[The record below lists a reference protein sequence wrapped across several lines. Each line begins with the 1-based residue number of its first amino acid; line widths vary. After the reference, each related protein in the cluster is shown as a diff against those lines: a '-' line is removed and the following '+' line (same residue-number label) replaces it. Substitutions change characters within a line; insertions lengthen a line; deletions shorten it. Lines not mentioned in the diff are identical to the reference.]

1 MELLYKDL
9 TERVLGAAI
18 EVHKSLGP
26 GFLETIYETAF
37 AVELSFLGISYERQR
52 PIEIRHRGQLV
63 GKHRMDFII
72 QKCVVVEIKS
82 ADNFDASHF
91 AQIKSYLKATGCK
104 VGLLLNF
111 KKSVLAIKRFV
122 L

>member
-1 MELLYKDL
+1 MELVYKEV

-26 GFLETIYETAF
+26 GFLETIYEAAF
-37 AVELSFLGISYERQR
+37 AIELSFLKIPYERQR
-52 PIEIRHRGQLV
+52 SIEIRHRGQLV

-72 QKCVVVEIKS
+72 QNCVVAETKS
-82 ADNFDASHF
+82 VDNFDAVHF
-91 AQIKSYLKATGCK
+91 AQVNSYLKATGCK

-111 KKSVLAIKRFV
+111 KKPVLAIKRFV

>member
-1 MELLYKDL
+1 MELVYRDL

-26 GFLETIYETAF
+26 GFLETNYETAF
-37 AVELSFLGISYERQR
+37 AVELSFLGIAYERQR
-52 PIEIRHRGQLV
+52 PIEIRHRGLIV
-63 GKHRMDFII
+63 RKHRMDFIV
-72 QKCVVVEIKS
+72 QKCLVVEIKT
-82 ADNFDASHF
+82 ADNFDAAHF
-91 AQIKSYLKATGCK
+91 AQVKSYLKATGCK

-111 KKSVLAIKRFV
+111 KKPILAIKRFI

>member
-1 MELLYKDL
+1 
-9 TERVLGAAI
+9 
-18 EVHKSLGP
+18 
-26 GFLETIYETAF
+26 
-37 AVELSFLGISYERQR
+37 
-52 PIEIRHRGQLV
+52 
-63 GKHRMDFII
+63 MDFII

-91 AQIKSYLKATGCK
+91 AQVKSYLKATGCK

>member
-1 MELLYKDL
+1 VALLYRDL

-37 AVELSFLGISYERQR
+37 AVELNFLGIAYERQKA
-52 PIEIRHRGQLV
+52 IEIRHRGQPV
-63 GKHRMDFII
+63 GKHRMDFVIR
-72 QKCVVVEIKS
+72 KCVVVEIKS
-82 ADNFDASHF
+82 ADNFDAAHF
-91 AQIKSYLKATGCK
+91 AQVKSYLKATGCK

-111 KKSVLAIKRFV
+111 KKPVLAIKRFI

>member
-1 MELLYKDL
+1 MELLYQDL

-63 GKHRMDFII
+63 WKTSNGFHYSEMCCGR
-72 QKCVVVEIKS
+72 
-82 ADNFDASHF
+82 N
-91 AQIKSYLKATGCK
+91 
-104 VGLLLNF
+104 
-111 KKSVLAIKRFV
+111 
-122 L
+122 